1 MSTKKVWF
9 VTGASQGL
17 GLTLVQEL
25 LKAGYRVAATS
36 RKAAALREAIPASAA
51 FLPLEVDL
59 TNEASVQAAIQQT
72 VADFGNIDVVVNNAG
87 FGQIGAV
94 EELTDAEVRRSF
106 DVNVFGLLHVL
117 RHVMPYLRAQQ
128 SGHIFNIS
136 SVGGYVGNFPGWST
150 YIATK
155 FAVVGLTESLA
166 AEAAPFGIR
175 ATVVM
180 PGYFRTNFLAA
191 GSLGLPSHTLDAYKT
206 VRDSSIAHTEQINGN
221 QPGDPVKAAQVLMEQ
236 AEAPTSVIHL
246 FLGQDAYTAASA
258 QMESVTTDM
267 AKVAAL
273 ATATAF

>member
-36 RKAAALREAIPASAA
+36 RKAAALQDAVPASEH

-59 TNEASVQAAIQQT
+59 TNEESVKQAIGHT
-72 VADFGNIDVVVNNAG
+72 VSHFGRIDVVVNNAG
-87 FGQIGAV
+87 YGQIGAV

-117 RHVMPYLRAQQ
+117 RHVMPHLRGQR
-128 SGHIFNIS
+128 SGHIFNIA

-155 FAVVGLTESLA
+155 FAVVGLSEALA
-166 AEAAPFGIR
+166 EEAAPLGIR
-175 ATVVM
+175 VSAVM
-180 PGYFRTNFLAA
+180 PGYFRTNFLAS
-191 GSLGLPSHTLDAYKT
+191 GSLAQPAHALDVYAN
-206 VRDSSIAHTEQINGN
+206 VRESSAAHTEQINGN
-221 QPGDPVKAAQVLMEQ
+221 QPGDPVKAAAVLMAQ
-236 AEAPTSVIHL
+236 AEAPKQVVHL
-246 FLGQDAYTAASA
+246 FLGEDAYAGAAA
-258 QMESVTTDM
+258 QMKIVTTDM
-267 AKVAAL
+267 AEVAAL
-273 ATATAF
+273 ATATGF